1 MPPPSQIL
9 PNLPTYF
16 QVFEAGQLTLVQHSI
31 VSEQA
36 HAAAARNPARHHAA
50 ARHGG
55 LYFLAHID
63 QKLLEDSGP
72 AHHVLHRQG
81 SIFFTTKI
89 TSPPIMFPLTFKTSH
104 QLFVPLF
111 NSPTVILYIFCYP
124 CPSSLVN
131 STDRHFFPRER
142 VSCKI

>member
-9 PNLPTYF
+9 PDLPTYF

-81 SIFFTTKI
+81 SIFFTSI
-89 TSPPIMFPLTFKTSH
+89 IVSPPPLFGNNIFPLRRIKFELS
-104 QLFVPLF
+104 FF
-111 NSPTVILYIFCYP
+111 ISPSISPNYGLNLNLWVL
-124 CPSSLVN
+124 
-131 STDRHFFPRER
+131 
-142 VSCKI
+142 KIAI